1 MAATGKRFKAEQ
13 IVNLLREID
22 VMTADRLRDWLA
34 HISVKTAYIEPGSPC
49 T

>member
-22 VMTADRLRDWLA
+22 VMMARQVFAGSFNYLA
-34 HISVKTAYIEPGSPC
+34 ILKAIQIDQIRN
-49 T
+49 